1 MKKDYYFVCTGSNAI
16 FEDGNRSIL
25 LAVSEKAEEL
35 APGKRGG
42 QLVSLVIG
50 PKLFDR
56 GLCPGA
62 SGMVTGEVVESGKRD
77 DGTPWLRLRAE
88 VMSVTKKGN
97 MPLALDKVEFADE

>member
-35 APGKRGG
+35 APSKRGG
-42 QLVSLVIG
+42 QLVSLVVSQ
-50 PKLFDR
+50 KLFLR

-62 SGMVTGEVVESGKRD
+62 QGMVTGEIIESGKRE
-77 DGTPWLRLRAE
+77 DGTAWPRLRADA
-88 VMSVTKKGN
+88 MSVTQF
-97 MPLALDKVEFADE
+97 D